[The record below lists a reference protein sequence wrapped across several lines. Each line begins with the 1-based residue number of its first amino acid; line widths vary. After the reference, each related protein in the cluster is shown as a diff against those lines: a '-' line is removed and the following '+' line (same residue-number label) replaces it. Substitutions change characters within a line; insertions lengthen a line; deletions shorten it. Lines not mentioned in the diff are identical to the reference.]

1 MDATPELIAAAVQ
14 LGLTP
19 NLSTTYGNL
28 GLSVTGFAL
37 GAVSLTEAQVALAGL
52 GATAL
57 AGNSVYGLAG
67 GDCDGPACDQQTLV
81 GWLPAAA
88 GACGSGL
95 ALGMVDTA
103 VATSA
108 PALQGQN
115 IRTRRFNTKRL
126 PPSFS
131 DHGTAIAGLLV
142 GAAESETPG
151 LLPEARLYAADVFH
165 RDARGRPLANTTDIL
180 QALDWLAGLDLPVIN
195 MSLAGPANG
204 LVERAVSALASRG
217 TLVVAAAGNEGPTA
231 GPAFPAAY
239 PTALAVTAVDRDLR
253 PFRSANRGDYLSLA
267 APGVDVWAPTAA
279 GGAMRSGTSYA
290 ATFVAAAAADL
301 SAQAGRPSVPE
312 LKRLLEAQARD
323 LGQAG
328 YDPIF
333 GHGLLQA
340 QPLCDSG

>member
-1 MDATPELIAAAVQ
+1 
-14 LGLTP
+14 
-19 NLSTTYGNL
+19 
-28 GLSVTGFAL
+28 
-37 GAVSLTEAQVALAGL
+37 
-52 GATAL
+52 
-57 AGNSVYGLAG
+57 
-67 GDCDGPACDQQTLV
+67 
-81 GWLPAAA
+81 
-88 GACGSGL
+88 
-95 ALGMVDTA
+95 
-103 VATSA
+103 
-108 PALQGQN
+108 
-115 IRTRRFNTKRL
+115 
-126 PPSFS
+126 
-131 DHGTAIAGLLV
+131 
-142 GAAESETPG
+142 
-151 LLPEARLYAADVFH
+151 
-165 RDARGRPLANTTDIL
+165 
-180 QALDWLAGLDLPVIN
+180 